1 MRQEPRPGRES
12 RPGRGWRVGVVLASV
27 LVLGPALVGDD
38 AVQAAQRRA
47 TLGVRLRVLTSC
59 SVAVASTAARAVVDP
74 VCAGTA
80 TPMMRVEAA
89 EPAGADEGGDGAD
102 PAVFAAP
109 TSVVAVEPDG
119 VRYLTVIY

>member
-1 MRQEPRPGRES
+1 MRQEPRPGREP
-12 RPGRGWRVGVVLASV
+12 RPGQGWRVAVVLASV

-47 TLGVRLRVLTSC
+47 GLGVRLRVLTSC
-59 SVAVASTAARAVVDP
+59 SVAVASTAPRAVVDP

-89 EPAGADEGGDGAD
+89 EPTGADGGGKGAD
-102 PAVFAAP
+102 PAVFAVP